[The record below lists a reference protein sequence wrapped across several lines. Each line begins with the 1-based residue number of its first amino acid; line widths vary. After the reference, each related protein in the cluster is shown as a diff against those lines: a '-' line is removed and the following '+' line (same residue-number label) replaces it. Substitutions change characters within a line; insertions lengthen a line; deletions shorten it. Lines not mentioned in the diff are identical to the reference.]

1 MPGEDPLL
9 IESGE
14 GRTLLWK
21 GLSFYPSGN
30 PLEYARRK
38 ARVFSPPPR
47 SLIFVPSI
55 GLGYGLSELL
65 ERLPEGCA
73 VLCVEVFQEVMA
85 MALSQELPSDPR
97 LSIVRTAEP
106 AGAAAALESM
116 GIHRFRR
123 VVELPLCAGYR
134 LAPELYARCRRRLEE
149 EIRRYW
155 QNRLTLIALG
165 SLQVSNVLLNLSLL
179 PGAHDLSAL
188 STGRPVVVAGAGP
201 SLDECIPSM
210 TRLRRGFVLAAV
222 DTAFPSLAAR
232 GIFPDIIV
240 ALEAQIANMQ
250 DFLPFRS
257 ARTLLACDLSSH
269 PAVNRLFTDRLYY
282 FSSRFAP
289 LRLFDRL
296 AEAHLLPALFPA
308 LGSVG
313 VAAVNAG
320 LQIGCGDVFLT
331 GLDLSFPGARTHA
344 QGSPSHLAM
353 LNGCNRLRPVG
364 QDAFQALAARVLV
377 HAPDKRGGVVR
388 TDKVLK
394 SYRDNVENVVRDSTA
409 RVMDFGPLGLDLG
422 IRRISMGEWEDRLAC
437 GSAPAARLEIDTGK
451 AFPRD
456 LVREFI
462 QAEKDLLGL
471 ALDAMQGITVEAG
484 ASEECRA
491 LLREIDYTWV
501 QFPDPHGLE
510 NSDRSFIARARVA
523 ARHYARRLDRIA
535 SIL

>member
-9 IESGE
+9 VESGE

-21 GLSFYPSGN
+21 GLSFYPSEK

-47 SLIFVPSI
+47 SLVFVPSV
-55 GLGYGLSELL
+55 GLGHGLSELL

-73 VLCVEVFQEVMA
+73 VLCVEAFQEVMA
-85 MALSQELPSDPR
+85 AALSQGLPADPR

-134 LAPELYARCRRRLEE
+134 LAPELYARCRLRLEE

-165 SLQVSNVLLNLSLL
+165 SLQVSNVLLNLALL

-188 STGRPVVVAGAGP
+188 ATTRPVVVAGAGP
-201 SLDECIPSM
+201 SLDECIPAM

-222 DTAFPSLAAR
+222 DTAFPCLAAH
-232 GIFPDIIV
+232 GIFPDIVV
-240 ALEAQIANMQ
+240 ALEAQVANMQ

-296 AEAHLLPALFPA
+296 AEAHLLPAPFPA

-313 VAAVNAG
+313 VAAVHAG
-320 LQIGCGDVFLT
+320 LQIGRGDVFLT

-344 QGSPSHLAM
+344 QGSPYHLAM
-353 LNGCNRLRPVG
+353 LNGCSRLRPVG
-364 QDAFQALAARVLV
+364 QDAFQ
-377 HAPDKRGGVVR
+377 
-388 TDKVLK
+388 
-394 SYRDNVENVVRDSTA
+394 
-409 RVMDFGPLGLDLG
+409 
-422 IRRISMGEWEDRLAC
+422 
-437 GSAPAARLEIDTGK
+437 
-451 AFPRD
+451 
-456 LVREFI
+456 
-462 QAEKDLLGL
+462 
-471 ALDAMQGITVEAG
+471 
-484 ASEECRA
+484 
-491 LLREIDYTWV
+491 
-501 QFPDPHGLE
+501 
-510 NSDRSFIARARVA
+510 
-523 ARHYARRLDRIA
+523 
-535 SIL
+535 

>member
-9 IESGE
+9 IETGE

-38 ARVFSPPPR
+38 ARVFSPPTR
-47 SLIFVPSI
+47 SLVFVPSV

-73 VLCVEVFQEVMA
+73 VLCVEVHQEVMA
-85 MALSQELPSDPR
+85 MALSQGLPADPR

-134 LAPELYARCRRRLEE
+134 LSPELYAQCRKRLEE
-149 EIRRYW
+149 EVRRYW

-188 STGRPVVVAGAGP
+188 STARPVVVAGAGP
-201 SLDECIPSM
+201 SLDECIPAMS
-210 TRLRRGFVLAAV
+210 RLRRGFVLAAV
-222 DTAFPSLAAR
+222 DTAFPCLAAH
-232 GIFPDIIV
+232 GIFPDIVV
-240 ALEAQIANMQ
+240 ALEAQVVNMQ
-250 DFLPFRS
+250 DFIPFRS
-257 ARTLLACDLSSH
+257 DSAVLACDLSSH
-269 PAVNRLFTDRLYY
+269 PAVNRLFAGRLYY

-313 VAAVNAG
+313 VAAVHAG
-320 LQIGCGDVFLT
+320 LRIGRGDVFLT

-344 QGSPSHLAM
+344 QGSPYHLAM
-353 LNGCNRLRPVG
+353 LNGSSRLRPIG

-377 HAPDKRGGVVR
+377 RAADKRGGFVR

-394 SYRDNVENVVRDSTA
+394 SYRDSVEEVVRDSAA
-409 RVMDFGPLGLDLG
+409 RVMDFGPQGLELG
-422 IRRISMGEWEDRLAC
+422 IGRISMGEWEERLAC
-437 GSAPAARLEIDTGK
+437 GSAPPARLEIDTVSV
-451 AFPRD
+451 FTRD
-456 LVREFI
+456 QVRRFF
-462 QAEKDLLGL
+462 QAEKGLLER
-471 ALDAMQGITVEAG
+471 ALDALRETTAGGG

-501 QFPDPHGLE
+501 QFPDPPGLE
-510 NSDRSFIARARVA
+510 NPDRSFLARARVA
-523 ARHYARRLDRIA
+523 AGHYARRLERIA

>member
-9 IESGE
+9 IETGE

-47 SLIFVPSI
+47 SLVFVPSI

-73 VLCVEVFQEVMA
+73 VLCVEVHQEVMA
-85 MALSQELPSDPR
+85 MALSQELPADPR

-116 GIHRFRR
+116 GIHGFRR

-134 LAPELYARCRRRLEE
+134 LAPELYAQCRRRLEE
-149 EIRRYW
+149 EVRRYW

-188 STGRPVVVAGAGP
+188 STERPVVVAGAGP
-201 SLDECIPSM
+201 SLDECIPAM
-210 TRLRRGFVLAAV
+210 TRLRRSFVLAAV
-222 DTAFPSLAAR
+222 DTAFPSLAAH
-232 GIFPDIIV
+232 GIFPDIVV
-240 ALEAQIANMQ
+240 ALEAQVANMQ

-257 ARTLLACDLSSH
+257 DGTVLACDLSSH
-269 PAVNRLFTDRLYY
+269 PSVNRLFTTRLYY

-296 AEAHLLPALFPA
+296 AKARLLPALFPA

-313 VAAVNAG
+313 VAAVHAG
-320 LQIGCGDVFLT
+320 LQIGHRDVFLT

-344 QGSPSHLAM
+344 QGSPYHLAM
-353 LNGCNRLRPVG
+353 LNGSSRLRPVG

-377 HAPDKRGGVVR
+377 QAPDKRGGLVR

-394 SYRDNVENVVRDSTA
+394 SYRDNVESVVRESTA
-409 RVMDFGPLGLDLG
+409 RVMDFGPRGLDLG
-422 IRRISMGEWEDRLAC
+422 VRRISMGEWEDRLAG
-437 GSAPAARLEIDTGK
+437 GSAPAALLEIDSGK

-462 QAEKDLLGL
+462 QTEKRLLERAIDALRGLTAEG
-471 ALDAMQGITVEAG
+471 
-484 ASEECRA
+484 SEECRM
-491 LLREIDYTWV
+491 LLREIDYAWV
-501 QFPDPHGLE
+501 QFPDPPGLE
-510 NSDRSFIARARVA
+510 NPDRSFLARARVA
-523 ARHYARRLDRIA
+523 AGHYARRLDRIV